1 MSEVKDPKIKL
12 FGKTIELPETF
23 EAAGISEQAAKEN
36 SSTQIPTFSSNHYSV
51 LEYSSS
57 NGDETEVQQPQQS
70 ESRSVKDDAIDPS
83 LSNELEDSNTPSP
96 LVDSPKEDVNE
107 SSNSHDK
114 TLKKPDKILPCPRCN
129 SMDTKFCYFNNYNV
143 NQPRHFCKNCQ
154 RYWTAGGTMRN
165 VPVGAGRRKNKN
177 VITSQFRPLT
187 IPEASQLNPNGTL
200 LAFNTDTH
208 MPPCESTVSVLNI
221 ADKTVRSEENHV
233 DDCASDPSVSN
244 LKDEVPVFCGGAWS
258 YPCHNFVQWS
268 SPISHPTFSPAS
280 FSVPF
285 YPTPPP
291 YWAGPNTWN
300 GPLVIPLTPD
310 PGTGLISPTLG
321 KHPRDENIPKP
332 ANSGSEIMQTEN
344 NDSGQCLWAPKTSR
358 IDDHGELARSS
369 SVWAALGMK
378 NDTGDDDCV
387 GVGKGSLF
395 KAFQRQS
402 KDVKKTRIQE
412 NSTVLLQANPA
423 ALSRSMSVH
432 ESS

>member
-23 EAAGISEQAAKEN
+23 ESAGISEQAAKEN
-36 SSTQIPTFSSNHYSV
+36 SSSQIPTFSSNHYSV

-57 NGDETEVQQPQQS
+57 NGDETEVQQPHQS
-70 ESRSVKDDAIDPS
+70 ESVKDDAIDPS
-83 LSNELEDSNTPSP
+83 PSDELEDSNTPSP
-96 LVDSPKEDVNE
+96 LVDNPKEDVNE

-200 LAFNTDTH
+200 LAFNADTH
-208 MPPCESTVSVLNI
+208 MSPCESTVSVLNI

-233 DDCASDPSVSN
+233 LDDCASDPSVSN

-268 SPISHPTFSPAS
+268 SPISHPTFTPAS

-300 GPLVIPLTPD
+300 GPFVIPPTPD

-321 KHPRDENIPKP
+321 KHPREENIPKP
-332 ANSGSEIMQTEN
+332 ANSGSEVMQKEN
-344 NDSGQCLWAPKTSR
+344 NDLGQCLWAPKTSR
-358 IDDHGELARSS
+358 IDDHG
-369 SVWAALGMK
+369 MK
-378 NDTGDDDCV
+378 NDTGEDDCV

-402 KDVKKTRIQE
+402 EDVKKTRIQE